1 MKDYHKLVQL
11 NKDLYHD
18 NLVLKQNFDIANSHA
33 TLMAKTITLILEKY
47 VDEEKREEVKKE
59 FLEQAAKELMEAR
72 NGKEK
77 KANK

>member
-1 MKDYHKLVQL
+1 MKDYHKLVKL

-18 NLVLKQNFDIANSHA
+18 NLVLKQNFEIAHNHA

-47 VDEEKREEVKKE
+47 VEEEKREEVKKQ
-59 FLEQAAKELMEAR
+59 FLEEAAKELMEAR